1 MTSFGPPSI
10 GQIEGF
16 LGPEELERAAA
27 DVLTEEVYGF
37 VAGGAD
43 DERTLAANVSALQ
56 ECVFLPR
63 ILARSANPRLATS
76 VAGIDL
82 EAPILIAPMGMQRLI
97 HPDGELATAAAARRA
112 GVGFVLATGSSVALE
127 DVAAVAGSARWF
139 QLYLMRDRGMS
150 IDLVQRA
157 IAAHY
162 RAIVLTADVPV
173 VGTRPRDHRT
183 QFKAP
188 DGLRNANFEPYASV
202 DAAHHSY
209 IGQIESD
216 LGWEDVSWLAEVC
229 AGVPVIVKG
238 VLRADDARLAIQ
250 HGAAG
255 VVVSNHG
262 GRQFGRAPASI
273 DALDA
278 VVDEVQAQAAVL
290 FDSGVRRATDVA
302 TAIGRGADA
311 VLLGRLTMWSLAV
324 GGEDGVYKMLT
335 QFQDQ
340 LRRTMT
346 LLGVSSLDQLG
357 KVVGTRQTHRRTT

>member
-1 MTSFGPPSI
+1 MTSLDASSV
-10 GQIEGF
+10 GQVDGF
-16 LGPEELERAAA
+16 FGPEELERAAA
-27 DVLTEEVYGF
+27 QVLSEEVYGF

-43 DERTLAANVSALQ
+43 DERTLAANLSALR
-56 ECVFLPR
+56 ECVLLPR
-63 ILARSANPRLATS
+63 ILARSATPRLTIS
-76 VAGIDL
+76 VAGVDL
-82 EAPILIAPMGMQRLI
+82 EAPLLVAPMGMQRLI
-97 HPDGELATAAAARRA
+97 HADGELATAAVARRA

-127 DVAAVAGSARWF
+127 DVASVAGPARWF
-139 QLYLMRDRGMS
+139 QLYLMRDRAMS
-150 IDLVQRA
+150 ADLVQRA
-157 IAAHY
+157 IAADY

-173 VGTRPRDHRT
+173 VGTRPRDHRS

-188 DGLRNANFEPYASV
+188 DGLRNANFEPYGSV

-209 IGQIESD
+209 IGLIESD
-216 LGWEDVSWLAEVC
+216 LGWEDVEWLVDVC

-238 VLRADDARLAIQ
+238 LLRADDARHALD

-262 GRQFGRAPASI
+262 GRQLGRAPASI

-278 VVDEVQAQAAVL
+278 IVDEVQGRAAVL
-290 FDSGVRRATDVA
+290 FDSGVRRAADA
-302 TAIGRGADA
+302 ITAIGRGADA

-324 GGEDGVYKMLT
+324 GGEAGVYKMLT

-346 LLGVSSLDQLG
+346 LLGVSSLGELG
-357 KVVGTRQTHRRTT
+357 EVVGRKSNRRTM